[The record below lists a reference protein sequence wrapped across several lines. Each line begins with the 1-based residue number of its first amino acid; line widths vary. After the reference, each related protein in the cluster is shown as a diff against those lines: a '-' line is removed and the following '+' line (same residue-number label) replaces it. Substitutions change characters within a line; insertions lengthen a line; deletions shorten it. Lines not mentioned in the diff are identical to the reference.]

1 MVRLASERKSGS
13 CQATSA
19 RLSICTT
26 KFGMAAAVE
35 WKEAGTSQHAGRYA
49 NQGVVMTIG
58 SISRAAIFAA
68 LLMLGCKKNPD
79 PLHIEVADF
88 ESPKQLSDTLQYLV
102 GMTEPVVW
110 EAMQRNGFGCG
121 ERSGIV
127 VDRSTGKLGSG
138 KPHLECWQS

>member
-1 MVRLASERKSGS
+1 M
-13 CQATSA
+13 
-19 RLSICTT
+19 
-26 KFGMAAAVE
+26 
-35 WKEAGTSQHAGRYA
+35 
-49 NQGVVMTIG
+49 
-58 SISRAAIFAA
+58 FAA
-68 LLMLGCKKNPD
+68 LLMLGCKKDPD

-88 ESPKQLSDTLQYLV
+88 ESPKQLSDTLQYMV

-138 KPHLECWQS
+138 KPHLECWQSHRTNLGLRRRLWTVEFGLDSGRVTDVKAGFIYQDMG